1 MTDQPAGGRAGG
13 TRITPGE
20 ASMDGGEVAPADGGV
35 TDGERAQDQR
45 AQDQV
50 GRLRRQL
57 LGGHGPGASDREVAR
72 HTRER
77 PTVGAVPMMI
87 ERELV
92 QVRTDL
98 ARSDPA
104 AIEQDLERTRA
115 RLTAT
120 IEEFTGRL
128 VPRRLATQ
136 AAHAVRT
143 RIEALPGGSAQ
154 PPAPGPAAGRRDA
167 RPPENDAT
175 AATPAQTPL
184 GGYRPVEDEQWRRVA
199 AAAAALGA
207 AATLGLGRLILTVH
221 RRLNRRPT
229 PPATRPVPP
238 ASTRPPSPTGPRP

>member
-35 TDGERAQDQR
+35 TDAER

-120 IEEFTGRL
+120 IEELTGRL
-128 VPRRLATQ
+128 APRRLATQ

-167 RPPENDAT
+167 RPPESDAT
-175 AATPAQTPL
+175 AATPTQNPL

-199 AAAAALGA
+199 AAAAGLGA
-207 AATLGLGRLILTVH
+207 AATLGLGLLILTVH